1 MATVMTVRDFT
12 QIFDAYAQFEESL
25 VSRRMVRSA
34 QLPRAS
40 PATAPRPDSAAPRP
54 APQRSRATQ
63 EAVAKSGQEND
74 VQLELLLARLEN
86 LMDRRPFL
94 VNDVLLRQNPNSV
107 HEWQKRVSLWGDNK
121 EKVRRATV
129 ARRRGLGRARGRRS
143 QGGPLPPS
151 HPAARLGGAQVVE
164 TYSKAVT
171 TIDPRK
177 AAGSLPQLWT
187 QFAQVYSK
195 AGDIESARAVFER
208 AVKVP
213 FRQVDDL
220 AQVWCDYAEME
231 IEAGYAPPPRAR
243 RSTGSRCAPPGAG
256 RSIHRAPRC
265 LLPL

>member
-1 MATVMTVRDFT
+1 
-12 QIFDAYAQFEESL
+12 
-25 VSRRMVRSA
+25 
-34 QLPRAS
+34 
-40 PATAPRPDSAAPRP
+40 
-54 APQRSRATQ
+54 
-63 EAVAKSGQEND
+63 VAKSGQEND

-121 EKVRRATV
+121 EKVCRTRMAS
-129 ARRRGLGRARGRRS
+129 RRGVGRGRS
-143 QGGPLPPS
+143 KLTGLS
-151 HPAARLGGAQVVE
+151 AAHPGIRLDGAQVVE

-187 QFAQVYSK
+187 QFAQFYSK

-231 IEAGYAPPPRAR
+231 IEAGYDMHPPP
-243 RSTGSRCAPPGAG
+243 SIVPRCDAGAG
-256 RSIHRAPRC
+256 LTVHGSTVVC
-265 LLPL
+265 QFNCVQQL